1 MSELISDIELKKADG
16 APIKFNFQF
25 ENGLPIK
32 PLLNVNGSIWYSK
45 KDDCYGISII
55 LTKDDL
61 KQVTNYTVNTISYH
75 ETDNLLKENIWIH
88 LENMYLVM
96 QNLDKANTI
105 KLKNNGIA
113 VLFFNEE
120 QVVLN

>member
-1 MSELISDIELKKADG
+1 MSELISNIELKKADG
-16 APIKFNFQF
+16 APINFSFQF

-45 KDDCYGISII
+45 KDDCYGVSII
-55 LTKDDL
+55 LIKDDL

-75 ETDNLLKENIWIH
+75 ETDNLLKENIWFH

-96 QNLDKANTI
+96 QNLDKANTT

>member
-1 MSELISDIELKKADG
+1 MSELISSVELKKADG
-16 APIKFNFQF
+16 ASIKFNFQF

-61 KQVTNYTVNTISYH
+61 KKVTNYTINTVSYH
-75 ETDNLLKENIWIH
+75 ETDNLLKENIWVH
-88 LENMYLVM
+88 LENIYLVM
-96 QNLDKANTI
+96 QNLDKENIT
-105 KLKNNGIA
+105 KLKNNGVA
-113 VLFFNEE
+113 VLFFSEE
-120 QVVLN
+120 NILLN

>member
-1 MSELISDIELKKADG
+1 MSELISSVELKKADG
-16 APIKFNFQF
+16 ASIKFNFQF

-61 KQVTNYTVNTISYH
+61 KKVTNYTINNFSYH
-75 ETDNLLKENIWIH
+75 ETDNLLKENIWVH
-88 LENMYLVM
+88 LENIYLVM
-96 QNLDKANTI
+96 QNLDKENI
-105 KLKNNGIA
+105 NKLKNNGVA
-113 VLFFNEE
+113 VLFFSEE
-120 QVVLN
+120 NILLN